1 MGKRRSAPNY
11 YQRRDAKARRDAA
24 RRAQARSPEAIADR
38 LLESIDVD
46 GLAQRLARNLE
57 GVAERMEQ
65 RLENNREPREGQSG
79 HEQPQ

>member
-1 MGKRRSAPNY
+1 MSKRRPTPNY

-24 RRAQARSPEAIADR
+24 RRAAARSPEAIADR
-38 LLESIDVD
+38 LLAGLDLD

-57 GVAERMEQ
+57 GVAEKMEQ
-65 RLENNREPREGQSG
+65 RLDNNREPRQGQSG